1 MSIHPSLRGT
11 DKDKQ
16 QRSVLKR
23 IERIKHLIGKGL
35 WKEGDAVFGL
45 PKIKVIKIK
54 FKKEKAEKPEEAAAA
69 EGAEGAAEAT
79 AATEG
84 KEAAVP
90 DTKEKAPKSKA
101 PKDQKPSK

>member
-1 MSIHPSLRGT
+1 MSIHPSLRGA

-23 IERIKHLIGKGL
+23 IERIKYLIGKGL

-54 FKKEKAEKPEEAAAA
+54 FKKEKAEKPEEGAAAA
-69 EGAEGAAEAT
+69 VEGAEGAATPEAGQKS
-79 AATEG
+79 AAPEE
-84 KEAAVP
+84 K
-90 DTKEKAPKSKA
+90 TKSPKA
-101 PKDQKPSK
+101 PKDKGKKSS